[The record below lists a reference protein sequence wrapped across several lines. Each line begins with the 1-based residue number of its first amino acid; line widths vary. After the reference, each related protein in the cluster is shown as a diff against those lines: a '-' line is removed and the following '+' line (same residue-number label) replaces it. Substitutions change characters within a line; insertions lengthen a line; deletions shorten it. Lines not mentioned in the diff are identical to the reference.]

1 MIKGKSGL
9 VKLNNASSVILRNR
23 AIGANLLPAKLLG
36 VYVTGGTT
44 TDTTVTFKTK
54 DGSAVKTLTSSSGAI
69 SNTDAMVIGE
79 SGITTITLATT
90 GDHSST
96 GIAYHLVY
104 ESQ

>member
-9 VKLNNASSVILRNR
+9 AKLNNASTVILRNKK
-23 AIGANLLPAKLLG
+23 IGADMLPAKLIG

-54 DGSAVKTLTSSSGAI
+54 DGSVVKTLTSSSGAI
-69 SNTDAMVIGE
+69 ADTNSMVIGT
-79 SGITTITLATT
+79 SGITTVTLATT
-90 GDHSST
+90 GNHSSA

-104 ESQ
+104 ETV